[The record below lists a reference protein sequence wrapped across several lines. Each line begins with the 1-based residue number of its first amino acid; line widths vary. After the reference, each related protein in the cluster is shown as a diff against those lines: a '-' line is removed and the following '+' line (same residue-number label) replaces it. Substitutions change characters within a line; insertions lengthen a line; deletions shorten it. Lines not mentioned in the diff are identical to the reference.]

1 MSELFEKSIRTLELP
16 AVLEKL
22 AAKAVSQAAKDRCL
36 KLTPSTD
43 AEEVLRLLDET
54 DAAKERLGLHGSPS
68 FSGVKDVSA
77 ALTRAD
83 HGGMLNTREL
93 LDIAGVL
100 TASRRVADYDAQRQG
115 EETVLDRLFTS
126 LHTNKYLEEQIR
138 SAILDEETIAD
149 TASSELADIRRK
161 MRLAASKGRQILQ
174 RIISSPSYAKV
185 LQEALITQRDG
196 RFVVP
201 VKAECKGSM
210 PGLVHDVSSSGATLF
225 VEPMGVVQANN
236 ELKELEAREKKEIDR
251 ILRQLFTIGERFPDC
266 AIDVTGGSD
275 AALFAAGMFA
285 AKKGVPAF
293 TYSRKKNRFYDISGA
308 AFADE
313 LPCGLTYSIE
323 DFFLMAGGTLLPGRV
338 DNQIL
343 SQYLPDFDPFFDCF
357 LQFRRDWPN
366 IISYIQRISPSEYGQ
381 TPPLSVQGG
390 YTVKGERG
398 SRNTANED
406 ALRELARI
414 GFIQDLEIVPG
425 QQVSF
430 RFRDLNTRAWL
441 RDVGSAL
448 ELYAYKACVDSA
460 IFHDVISSAV
470 VRWDEV
476 LGHGSVSNEID
487 VMAARGVIPLF
498 LSCKACDIK
507 TEALNELA
515 ILRDRFGGKGAKAA
529 IVTTEVC
536 NAAARHR
543 AAQLGIAV
551 IDLEELKTGLRVH
564 RLKVIMKAE

>member
-1 MSELFEKSIRTLELP
+1 MNTLIELYDERAIENILAPDMFRPRRIVYLCPGEIAQDRTRQET
-16 AVLEKL
+16 L
-22 AAKAVSQAAKDRCL
+22 AAFFRRRGWE
-36 KLTPSTD
+36 P
-43 AEEVLRLLDET
+43 
-54 DAAKERLGLHGSPS
+54 
-68 FSGVKDVSA
+68 
-77 ALTRAD
+77 
-83 HGGMLNTREL
+83 EL
-93 LDIAGVL
+93 IFV
-100 TASRRVADYDAQRQG
+100 
-115 EETVLDRLFTS
+115 ETS
-126 LHTNKYLEEQIR
+126 L
-138 SAILDEETIAD
+138 
-149 TASSELADIRRK
+149 
-161 MRLAASKGRQILQ
+161 
-174 RIISSPSYAKV
+174 
-185 LQEALITQRDG
+185 
-196 RFVVP
+196 F
-201 VKAECKGSM
+201 KA
-210 PGLVHDVSSSGATLF
+210 
-225 VEPMGVVQANN
+225 
-236 ELKELEAREKKEIDR
+236 DR

-285 AKKGVPAF
+285 AQKGVPAF

-343 SQYLPDFDPFFDCF
+343 SQYLSDFDPFFDCF

-381 TPPLSVQGG
+381 IPLLSVVGG

-414 GFIQDLEIVPG
+414 DFIQELEIVPG

-529 IVTTEVC
+529 IVTTEIC

-551 IDLEELKTGLRVH
+551 IDLEELKTGQLVH